1 MNNYGYIKVAAA
13 TPSVRVAD
21 CEYNSERIVAMM
33 QQAAECGVRAVVF
46 PELCVTASTCQ
57 DLFLQRTLI
66 RCAEQTLMQI
76 VEASVDFPLVAI
88 VGVPLAANNKL
99 YNCAAI
105 ISQGMLIFFTISAKK
120 ITTPF
125 STPTKI
131 GSLSAYSA
139 DS

>member
-33 QQAAECGVRAVVF
+33 QQAADKGVKAMVF
-46 PELCVTASTCQ
+46 PELCITASTCQ
-57 DLFLQRTLI
+57 DLFLQRALI

-105 ISQGMLIFFTISAKK
+105 ISQGMLIGVV
-120 ITTPF
+120 P
-125 STPTKI
+125 
-131 GSLSAYSA
+131 
-139 DS
+139 